1 MKDLVVNN
9 KDQLEKKDYAEL
21 IKHVKSQNPEEGT
34 DWSSTNNPNEQVRKE
49 TIEQL
54 IQFLETMRDHPQG
67 TVPEITIIFQEAKSN
82 NKHWCSRW
90 GKTALISSLATIF
103 STTLW
108 HYSDI
113 MLSYLDHYF
122 GIGNSATQ

>member
-1 MKDLVVNN
+1 MIQQVQLTATLTQECTEQIDKILALDDEIKEARIVLKDLVVNN

-54 IQFLETMRDHPQG
+54 IQFWKQ
-67 TVPEITIIFQEAKSN
+67 
-82 NKHWCSRW
+82 
-90 GKTALISSLATIF
+90 
-103 STTLW
+103 
-108 HYSDI
+108 
-113 MLSYLDHYF
+113 
-122 GIGNSATQ
+122 